1 MSVLKCSSF
10 NNIIHSF
17 FIAVTNTISFSSSS
31 SFLMADGFVVGAVLF
46 LPCHTLGT
54 SLRE

>member
-31 SFLMADGFVVGAVLF
+31 SFLMADGFVVGAVIF
-46 LPCHTLGT
+46 LPYHTLGT